1 MATPDQRP
9 ADLLVTGAAEI
20 ATLAGG
26 LRRGS
31 AQSDASVLRAGG
43 AGRLAVAVLEGRV
56 ATVGPEPEVH
66 ARLVGLGLDPAD
78 MARLQAGGGTITPG
92 LIDAHT
98 HLAFAG
104 TRETELRLRQEG
116 AGYLDIL
123 AAGGGILS
131 TVERT
136 RAASSEAL
144 LADARRWS
152 VEMLRHGVSTAEAKS
167 GYGLDLETELRLL
180 EVYQQLD
187 AEGPL
192 ELVPT
197 FLGAHAVPLEF
208 AGRVDAYVQ
217 DIVQRQLPAVAEQ
230 GIARSCDVF
239 CERGVFDVDR
249 SRRILQAA
257 RDHGLAARLH
267 ADELHDS
274 GGASLAAEIGA
285 LSADHLAAISGEG
298 IAALGRAAD
307 EGHPVVATLL
317 PATTFYLMAQ
327 RRAPAR
333 ALIEHGVPV
342 ALGTDFNP
350 GTSPMPNLQVAMAMA
365 TIQLG
370 LSATEALVAATV
382 NAAHAVGLGA
392 THGSLVKGRAG
403 DLVVWDVPRH
413 ELIPYWLGAD
423 LVRHVV
429 KSGRHVHGAG
439 RVLGPG
445 MGQAG

>member
-1 MATPDQRP
+1 M
-9 ADLLVTGAAEI
+9 LVTGAAEV

-31 AQSDASVLRAGG
+31 GQGNASVLRAGRP
-43 AGRLAVAVLEGRV
+43 GRLAVAVVEGRV
-56 ATVGPEPEVH
+56 ASIGPEPEVR
-66 ARLVGLGLDPAD
+66 ARLVGQGLDPAD
-78 MARLQAGGGTITPG
+78 MATLDAQGGTVTPG

-116 AGYLDIL
+116 AGYLGIL
-123 AAGGGILS
+123 GAGGGILS

-136 RAASSEAL
+136 RSASFEAL

-152 VEMLRHGVSTAEAKS
+152 VEMLRHGVTTAEAKS

-180 EVYQQLD
+180 EVYRQLG

-197 FLGAHAVPLEF
+197 FLGAHAVPVEF
-208 AGRVDAYVQ
+208 AGRAEAYLQ

-239 CERGVFDVDR
+239 CERGVFDVGQ
-249 SRRILQAA
+249 SRRILRAA
-257 RDHGLAARLH
+257 RDQGLAARLH

-274 GGASLAAEIGA
+274 GGAALAAEVRA
-285 LSADHLAAISGEG
+285 LSADHLAAVSGEG

-307 EGHPVVATLL
+307 EDHPVVATLL
-317 PATTFYLMAQ
+317 PATTYYLMAPHH
-327 RRAPAR
+327 APAR
-333 ALIEHGVPV
+333 ALIEHGVPL
-342 ALGTDFNP
+342 ALGSDFNP

-382 NAAHAVGLGA
+382 NAAHAVGLGE
-392 THGSLVKGRAG
+392 THGALEEGRAG

-429 KSGRHVHGAG
+429 KSGRHVHGAE
-439 RVLGPG
+439 RS
-445 MGQAG
+445 MDSA

>member
-1 MATPDQRP
+1 M
-9 ADLLVTGAAEI
+9 
-20 ATLAGG
+20 
-26 LRRGS
+26 
-31 AQSDASVLRAGG
+31 LRADQ
-43 AGRLAVAVLEGRV
+43 AGPLAVAVLQGRV
-56 ATVGPEPEVH
+56 AAVGPEPEVRG
-66 ARLVGLGLDPAD
+66 RLVGLGRDPGEIARIDAD
-78 MARLQAGGGTITPG
+78 GGTVTPG

-104 TRETELRLRQEG
+104 TREGELRLRQEG
-116 AGYLDIL
+116 AGYLGIL

-136 RAASSEAL
+136 RAASLEEL
-144 LADARRWS
+144 LAHARRWS
-152 VEMLRHGVSTAEAKS
+152 REMLRHGVTTAEAKS

-180 EVYQQLD
+180 EVYRQLD

-197 FLGAHAVPLEF
+197 FLGAHAVPVEF
-208 AGRVDAYVQ
+208 TGRVDAYVQ
-217 DIVQRQLPAVAEQ
+217 DLVQRQLPAVAAQ
-230 GIARSCDVF
+230 GVARFCDVF

-249 SRRILQAA
+249 SRHILTAGRSQ
-257 RDHGLAARLH
+257 GLAARLH

-274 GGASLAAEIGA
+274 GGAALAAQVGA
-285 LSADHLAAISGEG
+285 ISADHLAAVSAEG
-298 IAALGRAAD
+298 IAALGRAAN

-317 PATTFYLMAQ
+317 PATTFYLMAE
-327 RRAPAR
+327 RHAPAR

-350 GTSPMPNLQVAMAMA
+350 GTSPVPNLQVAMAMA
-365 TIQLG
+365 TIQLS
-370 LSATEALVAATV
+370 LSPTEALVAATV

-392 THGSLVKGRAG
+392 THGTLEEGRAG

-429 KSGRHVHGAG
+429 KSGRHVHGADSAMS
-439 RVLGPG
+439 P
-445 MGQAG
+445 A